1 MKKNTSGLPA
11 PDGVITVF
19 FALLTP
25 LFLALLF
32 VMVESVR
39 FQGARAQTVQI
50 TDMAAFSVFGEFE
63 RELLEQYGIFA
74 VDASYGS
81 GDFSVERMNGRIMRY
96 LELNAYP
103 DSSGVKALC
112 FDPWQV
118 IPLESRIKKYGL
130 LTDRNARPFYQQA
143 VAYMRK
149 TAVTASI
156 GKLLEYYQDAQRADA
171 QKEAYQKKETDTGKE
186 LENVDRAMKEA
197 KEAAAENGAEGQQEA
212 SSVSNPIGALKRL
225 RRKKLMKIVCPQG
238 GISKSKVPSG
248 ELCSKR
254 WGKRSGNWD
263 WDFQYGGLTDNL
275 LFREYLLSHFPYYGK
290 EDGGKPL
297 HYQIEYI
304 LAGKN
309 SDEANLKKT
318 VQELLVL
325 REACNYLCCVKS
337 PVMSSQAGG
346 LAALLIGWTGIPELV
361 AALKHVLLLGWSYAE
376 SLMDVRTLLEGGRVP
391 FVKTE
396 ENWVIGLKQLSSVNE
411 ILAKGGR
418 GSSEGYRYED
428 FLRILLNLQP
438 VSQQQSR
445 GLDLVELNMKS
456 LGFSGFRADSCIV
469 CMKNEVKWTV
479 KPLFSRVTGAFLGQ
493 SSGSGQMLTK
503 GGFAYDVLS

>member
-1 MKKNTSGLPA
+1 MKKNGSGMPA
-11 PDGVITVF
+11 SDGVITVF

-32 VMVESVR
+32 IMVESVR

-50 TDMAAFSVFGEFE
+50 TDMAAFSAFGEFE

-74 VDASYGS
+74 VDGSYGS
-81 GDFSVERMNGRIMRY
+81 GDFSVGRMNDRIMHY

-103 DSSGVKALC
+103 DSSGLKALC

-118 IPLESRIKKYGL
+118 IPQVSQIKSYGL
-130 LTDRNARPFYQQA
+130 LSDRNAGPFYQQA

-149 TAVTASI
+149 TAVTASV
-156 GKLLEYYQDAQRADA
+156 GKLLEYYQDAQHADS
-171 QKEAYQKKETDTGKE
+171 QKEAYQKKNTDTGKE
-186 LENVDRAMKEA
+186 LDNVDRAMQEA
-197 KEAAAENGAEGQQEA
+197 REEAAENDMEGQQNA

-238 GISKSKVPSG
+238 GISKNKVSSG

-254 WGKRSGNWD
+254 WGGRSGNWD
-263 WDFQYGGLTDNL
+263 WNFPYGGLTDNL
-275 LFREYLLSHFPYYGK
+275 LFREYLLSHFPHYGS
-290 EDGGKPL
+290 EDEGKAL

-304 LAGKN
+304 IAGKT

-318 VQELLVL
+318 VKELLAL

-337 PVMSSQAGG
+337 SHMSSQAEL
-346 LAALLIGWTGIPELV
+346 LATLLIGWTGIYELV

-391 FVKTE
+391 LVKTE
-396 ENWVIGLKQLSSVNE
+396 ENWVIGLEELSSVNE
-411 ILAKGGR
+411 LIAKGGR
-418 GSSEGYRYED
+418 GSSEGYLYED
-428 FLRILLNLQP
+428 FLRILLNLQS
-438 VSQQQSR
+438 VSLQQKR
-445 GLDLVELNMKS
+445 GLDMLEMNMRS
-456 LGFSGFRADSCIV
+456 LGFSRFRADACIV
-469 CMKNEVKWTV
+469 CMKNEVKWTIR
-479 KPLFSRVTGAFLGQ
+479 PLFGRVSGAFLGL
-493 SSGSGQMLTK
+493 SSGQEAMLTK
-503 GGFAYDVLS
+503 GGFSYVE